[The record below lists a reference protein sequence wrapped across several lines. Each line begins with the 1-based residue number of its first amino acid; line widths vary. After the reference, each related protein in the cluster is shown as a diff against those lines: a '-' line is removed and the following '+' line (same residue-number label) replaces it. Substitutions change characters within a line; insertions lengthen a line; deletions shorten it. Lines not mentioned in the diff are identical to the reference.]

1 MARLG
6 SLTFS
11 LLSLSLLA
19 CDTMRGAEP
28 NDPDGGSLRMPKVG
42 DAVGG
47 GKVTDVRSMG
57 GDAGCYAVTVHTA
70 PTWTCSAAQIAEAN
84 KGWYDSGA
92 DKVPDIGVS
101 TAALRVSDCKGLAA
115 LRRPALKSMQRASL
129 ADQRQALL
137 RSCLPTTQVSYFD
150 GSGAPRGSCGF
161 AGGWKDA
168 GGSAARPTQI
178 QPESDQ
184 GAQQYSTTNSQ
195 VADVD
200 EADFV
205 KNDAGYVYVLSASGL
220 QVFDAWP
227 APDTHELTTV
237 PIAGSPTRMFL
248 AENKLV
254 VYARTSG
261 SGSSPSAAAGC
272 TYGYDCR
279 AQAEPGGTRVQVFDV
294 SVPATPRELARYEL
308 SGGYVSSRRV
318 GNIVYTVVSDEGLG
332 SAPGVDLRLSVSD
345 PAQLDDSFEQQARMA
360 DAVVDGLADE
370 YFLPWLRVQ
379 SGELSQST
387 SVGCEGGMA
396 AQAASGAS
404 FTSLISFD
412 LASLGTPQ
420 RTLVASKPGFVY
432 ASGKALYLATDGTTG
447 ADQTEYFSG
456 AADERSSIH
465 KFELD
470 GVSTRYVGSTLIPGH
485 VLNQF
490 SMDERDSVLRVAT
503 SSGWV
508 GTPGVSSN
516 VVTLAEQNGGL
527 GIVGKLQGLAPE
539 EDIRSVRFDGERA
552 FVVTFKKTD
561 PLYAID
567 LLNPA
572 QPRVL
577 GELKIPGFSTYM
589 HPMDRDHVL
598 AIGLDADD
606 KGDFAFFNGIQL
618 QIFDVSDLASPKLQH
633 KTVIGTRG
641 SASEALTNHLA
652 FNYFAAKGLLAL
664 PMTICE
670 GGGDGSY
677 GDRLTFSGLMVF
689 DVALDKGIVERGRM
703 PFVDPAAH
711 TASACS
717 QWWTGSKSDVKR
729 SIIMDDFVV
738 GISDSRYQV
747 AGLAKLDTVLKRF
760 ALGAGSLP

>member
-11 LLSLSLLA
+11 LLGLCLFA
-19 CDTMRGAEP
+19 CDTTSGAEST
-28 NDPDGGSLRMPKVG
+28 DPDGGTPRKMPKVG
-42 DAVGG
+42 DSVGG
-47 GKVTDVRSMG
+47 GKVTEVTSRG
-57 GDAGCYAVTVHTA
+57 GDTGCYAVTVETA
-70 PTWTCSAAQIAEAN
+70 PAWTCSAEQIAQAS
-84 KGWYDSGA
+84 KGWYDTDST
-92 DKVPDIGVS
+92 KVPDVGVS
-101 TAALRVSDCKGLAA
+101 TPALRVSDCKSLAA
-115 LRRPALKSMQRASL
+115 LRRPALKSTQRASL
-129 ADQRQALL
+129 ASQRQALL
-137 RSCLPTTQVSYFD
+137 RNCLPTAQVSYFD

-161 AGGWKDA
+161 AGGGLRDA
-168 GGSAARPTQI
+168 AVSAARPTQND
-178 QPESDQ
+178 SDPGA
-184 GAQQYSTTNSQ
+184 GAQQYSTTNTQ

-205 KNDAGYVYVLSASGL
+205 KNDAGYVYVLSAKGL

-227 APDTHELTTV
+227 AADTHELASV
-237 PIAGSPTRMFL
+237 AIEGSPTRMFL

-254 VYARTSG
+254 VYARTPG
-261 SGSSPSAAAGC
+261 SSSSPSAAASC
-272 TYGYDCR
+272 TYGYGCR
-279 AQAEPGGTRVQVFDV
+279 AQAEPGGTLVQVFDV
-294 SVPATPRELARYEL
+294 STPAAPRELGRYEL

-318 GNIVYTVVSDEGLG
+318 GNFVYTVVADEGLG
-332 SAPGVDLRLSVSD
+332 TAPGVDLSLSVSN
-345 PAQLDDSFEQQARMA
+345 PAQLDVLFEQRTRDA

-379 SGELSQST
+379 SGQLAQT
-387 SVGCEGGMA
+387 TPVGCSGGMV

-404 FTSLISFD
+404 FTSLVSFD
-412 LASLGTPQ
+412 LTTLGAPR

-432 ASGKALYLATDGTTG
+432 ASGKALYLATDG
-447 ADQTEYFSG
+447 DSG
-456 AADERSSIH
+456 SDERTFYSRAADERSSMH
-465 KFELD
+465 KFVLD
-470 GVSTRYVGSTLIPGH
+470 GVDTRYVGSTLIPGH

-490 SMDERDSVLRVAT
+490 SMDERDGVLRVAT

-516 VVTLAEQNGGL
+516 VVTLAEQGGGL
-527 GIVGKLQGLAPE
+527 AIVGKLQGLAPE

-598 AIGLDADD
+598 AIGFDADD
-606 KGDFAFFNGIQL
+606 HVDFAFFNGIQL
-618 QIFDVSDLASPKLQH
+618 QIFDVSDLSHPKLQH

-664 PMTICE
+664 PMTVCD
-670 GGGDGSY
+670 GGGDGRY
-677 GDRLTFSGLMVF
+677 ADKLTFSGLMVF
-689 DVALDKGIVERGRM
+689 DVSLDKGIVERGRM
-703 PFVDPAAH
+703 PFVDPSSY
-711 TASACS
+711 SAYGCS
-717 QWWTGSKSDVKR
+717 QWWTESKSDVKR
-729 SIIMDDFVV
+729 SIIMDDYVV
-738 GISDSRYQV
+738 GISDSQYQV
-747 AGLAKLDTVLKRF
+747 AGLPKLDTVLK
-760 ALGAGSLP
+760 SLPVGR